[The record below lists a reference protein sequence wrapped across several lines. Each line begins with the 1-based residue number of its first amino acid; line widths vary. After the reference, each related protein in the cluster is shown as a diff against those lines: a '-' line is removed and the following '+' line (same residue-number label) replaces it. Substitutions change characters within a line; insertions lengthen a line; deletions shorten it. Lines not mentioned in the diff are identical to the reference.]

1 VIRFCQRNKSEK
13 LPKVFVGILGIIVIR
28 RKNEIHEIML
38 HFIYLD
44 YLRKYVM
51 KKEETY
57 LGEIHEKY
65 EISLNSE
72 MKASYRRDFAQ
83 YVIDKERQN
92 GRVIE
97 TDGRAVSTYNQWP
110 GRALTLCP

>member
-1 VIRFCQRNKSEK
+1 
-13 LPKVFVGILGIIVIR
+13 
-28 RKNEIHEIML
+28 
-38 HFIYLD
+38 
-44 YLRKYVM
+44 M

-97 TDGRAVSTYNQWP
+97 TDGRASYPNENWISAFPHMDDYAACWILDMLDWSTDSEH
-110 GRALTLCP
+110 TLDELFSSLFNRWEVGNSIEFNFTISD